1 MASVNVHSGPAAPA
15 RRSTS
20 NDGYAATANSLR
32 GAIVDDT
39 ASSLVGGVVRLL
51 SANTCLLQMS
61 ALEEPT
67 AGS

>member
-1 MASVNVHSGPAAPA
+1 MLRTAVN
-15 RRSTS
+15 RRGS
-20 NDGYAATANSLR
+20 
-32 GAIVDDT
+32 IVDD
-39 ASSLVGGVVRLL
+39 ASPSLAGGVVRLL